1 MREHVL
7 TFVGFDS
14 FTSKKGNLIKVVYG
28 YYEEANG
35 QYKTV
40 QGFTE
45 NDFSDLSFLDE
56 VNVVI
61 SWRNG
66 SANVMRLKK

>member
-1 MREHVL
+1 MKKYTL
-7 TFVGFDS
+7 TFIGFDS
-14 FTSKKGNLIKVVYG
+14 FTSKKGNLIKTVHG

-40 QGFTE
+40 QGFT
-45 NDFSDLSFLDE
+45 NDDFSDLSFLDE
-56 VNVVI
+56 VEVII

-66 SANVMRLKK
+66 SANIVRL